1 MRANS
6 IEALISIPYFSLL
19 VVLQYMID
27 LWKMKALD
35 VCEHKQETVFI
46 AVNSLCIVAQKDAGK
61 EVQ

>member
-1 MRANS
+1 
-6 IEALISIPYFSLL
+6 
-19 VVLQYMID
+19 MID
-27 LWKMKALD
+27 LCKMKALD